1 MYIYMYIYT
10 YIYICFYLSISLYI
24 YICMY
29 IYTYTYIHIYILAC
43 LAGEG
48 RGGGGVRG
56 RARGPAGGGGGGGG
70 LHVEYVKRTCGLAA
84 VGLPA
89 SAGMQSIYNRVQAR
103 LERVIWGRPGRRQ
116 ERRRGVRGGGDRPL
130 PQGRALA
137 PHLSASTS
145 TSNVLGRVN
154 F

>member
-43 LAGEG
+43 LEGEG
-48 RGGGGVRG
+48 WVGV
-56 RARGPAGGGGGGGG
+56 
-70 LHVEYVKRTCGLAA
+70 HVEYVKRTCGLAA